1 MEDGTPV
8 TLLRF
13 ALSSTDPFAH
23 LYQVVAPTYV
33 FRDDDED
40 PVAVDEDHD
49 AEWYYAEVPSAVM
62 DAPALVELGT
72 HQERVV
78 RRNEREADLVAS
90 RLLTRF
96 QHLRPRY
103 SINPI
108 ANTSPQASRRG
119 TADDVDATAT
129 VTGADGHENVRFH
142 EDGGFVA
149 VSQGPLEDDNVPFT
163 NEDLEE
169 MERAHIDL
177 SVEER
182 TLAAFA
188 SNRPSFAELAPALR
202 LYPWPFFD
210 VPMLDHLFSSLV
222 FQYVYLLLWCVV
234 VLVTF
239 YGEPTSV
246 LVLIVLLLLL
256 LALGTI
262 TVLRLEPALL
272 RLLKNQFEAYFV
284 MLVAGCIFSVW
295 IWQNTGSVYFGLQLI
310 WGIGLLFAFFLLLC
324 LDALPVLRK
333 PIKLGLLVLFFV
345 SAVRVV

>member
-1 MEDGTPV
+1 M

-62 DAPALVELGT
+62 DAPALVDLDT

-78 RRNEREADLVAS
+78 RRTEREADVVAS
-90 RLLTRF
+90 RLLSRF
-96 QHLRPRY
+96 QRLRPRY
-103 SINPI
+103 AINPSM
-108 ANTSPQASRRG
+108 NSPASRRG
-119 TADDVDATAT
+119 PAHDADTT
-129 VTGADGHENVRFH
+129 ADGHADDGQH
-142 EDGGFVA
+142 ADGGFMA
-149 VSQGPLEDDNVPFT
+149 VSQGPLEDDHVPFT
-163 NEDLEE
+163 NQDLEE

-202 LYPWPFFD
+202 LYPWPFVD
-210 VPMLDHLFSSLV
+210 VPVLDRLFSSLV

-246 LVLIVLLLLL
+246 LVLILLLVLL
-256 LALGTI
+256 LALSLL

-272 RLLKNQFEAYFV
+272 RLLKNQFEAYFL
-284 MLVAGCIFSVW
+284 MLVAGCIFGVW
-295 IWQNTGSVYFGLQLI
+295 VWQSKGSVHFELQLT

-345 SAVRVV
+345 SAVRMVCRKGR